1 MKGQWFLISA
11 IIASSIFLTIS
22 FSLKS
27 FFSVDTSS
35 TALYDEHYYFF
46 GIKSNVNEIKLNSGC
61 SSQNNGLTE
70 KENNLREYLSLTKE
84 KMAEKGYFFYGDVT
98 GDCSSGYNVGLL
110 LASEK
115 FALCENVNSNDIIS
129 GLVICS

>member
-35 TALYDEHYYFF
+35 PALYDEHYYFF
-46 GIKSNVNEIKLNSGC
+46 DIKDNVEKIKLNSGC
-61 SSQNNGLTE
+61 SIQNNGLAE
-70 KENNLREYLSLTKE
+70 EENNLREYLSLTKE
-84 KMAEKGYFFYGDVT
+84 KMAEKGYFFFGNVT
-98 GDCSSGYNVGLL
+98 GDCSSGYKVGLL

-115 FALCENVNSNDIIS
+115 FALCENVNSSAIIP

>member
-27 FFSVDTSS
+27 FFSVDTSAP
-35 TALYDEHYYFF
+35 ALYDEHYYFF
-46 GIKSNVNEIKLNSGC
+46 DIKDNVNKIKVNSGC
-61 SSQNNGLTE
+61 SFQNNGLTE
-70 KENNLREYLSLTKE
+70 EENNLREYLSLAKE

-98 GDCSSGYNVGLL
+98 GSCGSYKVGLL

-115 FALCENVNSNDIIS
+115 FALCENVNSSAIIP
-129 GLVICS
+129 GLNICS